1 MAFKMKGSP
10 MARNYGAP
18 FNKKIG
24 EDHTGEDHTN
34 ASHEAKADPNKVNQ
48 SDIDAGSK
56 KSPSVG
62 EVVVKAVTDKA
73 KQIGAGIVS
82 GKSNKTEE
90 MRKIPNPGFTGG
102 YNQEKTQQSKDVDE
116 LKKNLNKYKAYPQ
129 PGD

>member
-1 MAFKMKGSP
+1 MAFKMKGFSGFKHVDMTKP
-10 MARNYGAP
+10 A
-18 FNKKIG
+18 
-24 EDHTGEDHTN
+24 DHKHDGKTK
-34 ASHEAKADPNKVNQ
+34 EAKADPNKVNQ

-90 MRKIPNPGFTGG
+90 MRKVPNPGFIGG
-102 YNQEKTQQSKDVDE
+102 YNQEKTRQSKNVGE

-129 PGD
+129 KGD